1 MITRTAI
8 EDIDTLRLEHGKVN
22 AFDLELC
29 RDLIAA
35 LADAESRTGPLI
47 VTAAGSSFSAGVDLF
62 RVVDGGRPY
71 VEQFLPALS
80 EVFLRLFTLPRPVV
94 AAINGHAIA
103 GGCILACACD
113 YRVMVDGKA
122 RIGLPELAVGVPF
135 PASAIELLRSVT
147 DPSRLHEY
155 LFLGRTYEGADAAAA
170 GLVNEVVPAERV
182 AQRAAEVARDLGSR
196 PAASYRITKQFLRG
210 PAAERIR
217 EAERDRTGLIE
228 AWSSEQTVETLRSYL
243 ARTLKK

>member
-1 MITRTAI
+1 VIAHTDI
-8 EDIDTLRLEHGKVN
+8 EGIDTLRLEHGKAN

-29 RDLIAA
+29 RDLNAA
-35 LADAESRTGPLI
+35 LSEASTRTGPLI
-47 VTAAGSSFSAGVDLF
+47 LTGAGSIFSAGVDLF
-62 RVVDGGRPY
+62 RVVDGGRAY

-80 EVFLRLFTLPRPVV
+80 EVFLRLFTLPRPAV

-113 YRVMVDGKA
+113 YRVMADGKA

-147 DPSRLHEY
+147 DPARLHEY
-155 LFLGRTYEGADAAAA
+155 LFLGRTYEAREAADV

-182 AQRAAEVARDLGSR
+182 TRRAAEVARDLGSR

-217 EAERDRTGLIE
+217 AAERDRAELID
-228 AWSSEQTVETLRSYL
+228 AWASEQTMEAIRGYL
-243 ARTLKK
+243 ARTFKK